1 MHHVSGKQQHTQ
13 LHGTAGV
20 SIGLVTVKVNVLMFK
35 INYYESNMQWE
46 NMSRFKR
53 AINIAIIFLS
63 GNNKEIVY
71 LMPYIEPRY
80 C

>member
-13 LHGTAGV
+13 LHSTAGV
-20 SIGLVTVKVNVLMFK
+20 SIGLVTVKVSVLMFK
-35 INYYESNMQWE
+35 ISYYEANMEWE
-46 NMSRFKR
+46 NLSWFKG
-53 AINIAIIFLS
+53 AVYIAIIFLP

-71 LMPYIEPRY
+71 LMSFVEPRY